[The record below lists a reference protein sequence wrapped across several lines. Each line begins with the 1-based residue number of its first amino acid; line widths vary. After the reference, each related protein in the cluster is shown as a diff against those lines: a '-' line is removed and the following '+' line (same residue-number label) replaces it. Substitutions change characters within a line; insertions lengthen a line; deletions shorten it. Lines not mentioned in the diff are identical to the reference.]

1 MFKKLLPKKGLFS
14 IPLIREITIV
24 LILKLII
31 LFTIKHFYFS
41 DPVSFS
47 ADHLFGDVPQQP
59 LIDSQ
64 DLQDSK
70 ITNY

>member
-1 MFKKLLPKKGLFS
+1 MFKKLLPRKGLFS

-41 DPVSFS
+41 DPVPFS
-47 ADHLFGDVPQQP
+47 ADHIFGDAPQ
-59 LIDSQ
+59 IDS
-64 DLQDSK
+64 QDSK
-70 ITNY
+70 ITNHKL